1 MSDSS
6 GRLYNKDSILEW
18 LLRGTEAFG
27 DGEEVLGGRVKSLK
41 DVLEVKFEL
50 LKDEGEAGKWACPI
64 SRKEL
69 GPGIRSVYLVPCG
82 HAFSE
87 SAVKEVGGSDGV
99 CLQVWVPCVCVC
111 VSLLIPNRPW
121 LL

>member
-1 MSDSS
+1 M
-6 GRLYNKDSILEW
+6 I
-18 LLRGTEAFG
+18 
-27 DGEEVLGGRVKSLK
+27 GGRVKSLK
-41 DVLEVKFEL
+41 DVLEVKFEVV
-50 LKDEGEAGKWACPI
+50 KEDGEKKEERWACPV

-99 CLQVWVPCVCVC
+99 CLQVCPPPSANLCDNQLTLRTTV
-111 VSLLIPNRPW
+111 
-121 LL
+121 

>member
-1 MSDSS
+1 M
-6 GRLYNKDSILEW
+6 
-18 LLRGTEAFG
+18 T
-27 DGEEVLGGRVKSLK
+27 SLK
-41 DVLEVKFEL
+41 DVLEVKFEIV
-50 LKDEGEAGKWACPI
+50 KEESEKMEEKWTCPV

-99 CLQVWVPCVCVC
+99 CLQVCIPYCV
-111 VSLLIPNRPW
+111 NR
-121 LL
+121 LHGS

>member
-1 MSDSS
+1 M
-6 GRLYNKDSILEW
+6 
-18 LLRGTEAFG
+18 
-27 DGEEVLGGRVKSLK
+27 K

-50 LKDEGEAGKWACPI
+50 VKDDGEKREEKWTCPI

-99 CLQVWVPCVCVC
+99 CLQVRIPSWVSRCN
-111 VSLLIPNRPW
+111 S
-121 LL
+121 